1 METKIVSKSQE
12 LSLLD
17 ISAAKAQTIHHLAI
31 QTRRPLM
38 SRKTMMITAITNS
51 K

>member
-1 METKIVSKSQE
+1 MDTKIASKSQE

-17 ISAAKAQTIHHLAI
+17 IPAAKTKTIHLLVI

-38 SRKTMMITAITNS
+38 SRKTMMTTAITNS